1 MQPDEAFAM
10 LLAFLVLTL
19 PFGLYGFLRFLRY
32 RETLFLAER
41 GLLRP
46 EEPAGRKQG
55 NLRWG
60 IILAA
65 LGVALSCGLYPIGWM
80 VDQGFLG
87 FGPWML
93 PGFVMLALGLGFIL
107 IHRLTAAA
115 DDGSTASAASG
126 AIGGAGRP
134 VAAVARPGAALIDA
148 PAQQPMRSDA
158 GELEAGSDGD
168 ESGAAVEG

>member
-10 LLAFLVLTL
+10 FLAFLVLTL
-19 PFGLYGFLRFLRY
+19 PFGLYAFLRFLRY

-46 EEPAGRKQG
+46 AEPAGSKQG

-65 LGVALSCGLYPIGWM
+65 LGVAFSCGLYPLGWM
-80 VDQGFLG
+80 IDQGFLG

-93 PGFVMLALGLGFIL
+93 PGFVLLALGLGLVL
-107 IHRLTAAA
+107 IHRLAGAPG
-115 DDGSTASAASG
+115 DASPASLDSG
-126 AIGGAGRP
+126 AGVDADR
-134 VAAVARPGAALIDA
+134 AAFVDA

-158 GELEAGSDGD
+158 GELEVGADGD
-168 ESGAAVEG
+168 EAGAVVES